1 MLPIVHSE
9 TPGVHALPDNV
20 NRQKRF
26 KPCLVKLRGQLLA
39 VAIAVTMRVHTG
51 RVHGGLQVLFSQAPR
66 VGRPIMNIHCRCIVY
81 LTPEP
86 SINSSK
92 HCKDRHREPS
102 FPRDDQTTKAS
113 EAKPEESAEGTGRR
127 RELRRGNPEGAQA
140 CWIGCGFK

>member
-1 MLPIVHSE
+1 MQPIVHSE

-39 VAIAVTMRVHTG
+39 VAVAVTMRVHTG

-66 VGRPIMNIHCRCIVY
+66 VGCPIMNIHCRCIVY

-102 FPRDDQTTKAS
+102 FPRDDQTTK
-113 EAKPEESAEGTGRR
+113 GFRGQTRGI
-127 RELRRGNPEGAQA
+127 RRGHRPEARA
-140 CWIGCGFK
+140 AARKPRRSPSLLDRVRV